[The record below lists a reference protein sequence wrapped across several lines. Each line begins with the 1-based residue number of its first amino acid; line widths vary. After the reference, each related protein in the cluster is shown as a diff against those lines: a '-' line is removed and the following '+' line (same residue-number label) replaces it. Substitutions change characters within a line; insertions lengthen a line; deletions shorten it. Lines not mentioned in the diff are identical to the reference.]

1 MKNFYDINTENLIFE
16 FSYVHEYSGGGA
28 LDVIEEIQ
36 NYSMQL
42 YESRISILNE
52 QENLYKLIMEQMYN
66 CVDYDFYTEG
76 VASAIKDFFMSIINK
91 ILELLSRLKDFL
103 FGNSKNGKVIEQ
115 KADSVI
121 QKVKIKDNG
130 KTSNST
136 SLLVGGAAEQPKLKI
151 TVERFAYPNRYKIDL
166 VNDCEDHISERVHR
180 FGNIF
185 RSLHTR
191 SIEIEDKSSPKALPD
206 NGLDDNETTQFKE
219 KVNDEIKNLVE
230 YNKIVTFSDYMRLV
244 SDFKKQQQLVP
255 KCISK
260 ITEIEKAITTL
271 KKEVSSIDSKMR
283 SRTDSD
289 NEKAVNAVMKEARH
303 LVVQCQ
309 SLCSY
314 VSKYYHDADLVIK
327 DTVRQCTISF
337 QKLLENKKAIES

>member
-1 MKNFYDINTENLIFE
+1 
-16 FSYVHEYSGGGA
+16 
-28 LDVIEEIQ
+28 
-36 NYSMQL
+36 MQL
-42 YESRISILNE
+42 YESRISVLNE
-52 QENLYKLIMEQMYN
+52 QENLYKLIMEQMHN

-76 VASAIKDFFMSIINK
+76 VASAVKDFFMSIINK

-121 QKVKIKDNG
+121 QKVKIGEKLQDN
-130 KTSNST
+130 KTSDNT
-136 SLLVGGAAEQPKLKI
+136 SLSVGGVERSKLKI

-166 VNDCEDHISERVHR
+166 VNDCEDHIRERVHR
-180 FGNIF
+180 FANIF
-185 RSLHTR
+185 RSLHIK
-191 SIEIEDKSSPKALPD
+191 SIEIEDKSSPKALSD
-206 NGLDDNETTQFKE
+206 NSLDDNETTQFKE

-260 ITEIEKAITTL
+260 ITEIEKAIITL

-283 SRTDSD
+283 SRTNSD
-289 NEKAVNAVMKEARH
+289 NEKAINAVMKEARH